1 MVVGVL
7 DYGTSS
13 TTESKSKLSGCY
25 PKLDSR
31 LKAIANSPTGS
42 LAAMALTVAPLLLLL
57 LVLLVLQLAA
67 PTCYLRPGVRVPAAR
82 GCSCHFSC
90 ETCGYGAAASTLP
103 LGEGECITCAV
114 PGAAV
119 HPMKQDLTGYCDVY
133 DPIAAAAGGR
143 AGGTRVKAACAT
155 TRPALASTAA
165 PAAAAT
171 TRTVR
176 TADTAD
182 TDATA
187 KDATDATADAT
198 GATPDIQYT
207 RGSEDV
213 WVRSSFVADKGLL
226 AALADTDEWKICVC
240 FGPPPLDPVCAGLMR
255 GHENTH
261 GWWNASGAPRN
272 IWERIAFKVRRKAKG
287 EGGGYNLY

>member
-1 MVVGVL
+1 
-7 DYGTSS
+7 
-13 TTESKSKLSGCY
+13 
-25 PKLDSR
+25 
-31 LKAIANSPTGS
+31 
-42 LAAMALTVAPLLLLL
+42 MALTIAPLLLLL

-67 PTCYLRPGVRVPAAR
+67 PSTCYLRPGVQVPAAR
-82 GCSCHFSC
+82 GCSCHPSC

-143 AGGTRVKAACAT
+143 VGGTRVKAACAT

-182 TDATA
+182 TAVT
-187 KDATDATADAT
+187 DATDTTDTT

-213 WVRSSFVADKGLL
+213 WVRSSFVTDKNLL
-226 AALADTDEWKICVC
+226 AAMAETDEWKICVC

-272 IWERIAFKVRRKAKG
+272 IWERVAIKVTGNGYYGERGTGRRGAGVKG
-287 EGGGYNLY
+287 